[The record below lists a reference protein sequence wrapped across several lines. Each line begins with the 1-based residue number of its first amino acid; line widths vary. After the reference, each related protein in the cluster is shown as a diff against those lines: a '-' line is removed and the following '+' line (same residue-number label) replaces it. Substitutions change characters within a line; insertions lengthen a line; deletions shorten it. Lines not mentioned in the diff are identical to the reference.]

1 MAKRKMDWDR
11 RVGRQ
16 LRLRDLHVLQAVA
29 QHGSM
34 AKAAAHLSVT
44 QPAISQSIADLEAI
58 VGVRLLD
65 RSPRGVVPT
74 LYGEALM
81 RRGLEAL
88 DALKQGM
95 RDIEFLTDPGSGE
108 VSVGADM
115 SYIAGGFM
123 SAIIERLSERH
134 PRLTVHVVETTTAA
148 GGPAFRE
155 LRDREVDVMLGRL
168 STPLPDDDLM
178 VEKLL
183 DEGIVVVANATSK
196 WAGKYKIA
204 LKDLQDEP
212 WILAPG
218 KNIARGLVE
227 EAFHAEGLT
236 PPRPHVTTYSMQLRM
251 QLLATGHYL
260 TVFTDTTV
268 RYSAERWCLKVL
280 PIELGRRLPVVAVTL
295 KHRTHTPSVHA
306 FLEQARAVTRSM
318 RAASETARA
327 SPT

>member
-65 RSPRGVVPT
+65 RGPRGVVPT

-81 RRGLEAL
+81 RRSLEAL

-95 RDIEFLTDPGSGE
+95 RDIEFLSDPGSGE

-183 DEGIVVVANATSK
+183 DEAIVVVANATSK

-218 KNIARGLVE
+218 NNIARGLVE
-227 EAFHAEGLT
+227 EAFQAEGLT

-268 RYSAERWCLKVL
+268 RYSAERWWLKVL

-318 RAASETARA
+318 
-327 SPT
+327 

>member
-1 MAKRKMDWDR
+1 
-11 RVGRQ
+11 
-16 LRLRDLHVLQAVA
+16 
-29 QHGSM
+29 M

-65 RSPRGVVPT
+65 RGPRGVVPT

-81 RRGLEAL
+81 RRSLEAL

-134 PRLTVHVVETTTAA
+134 PRLTVHVVETTTAT

-183 DEGIVVVANATSK
+183 DEAIVVVANATSK

-218 KNIARGLVE
+218 KNVARGLVE
-227 EAFHAEGLT
+227 EAFQAEGLT

-318 RAASETARA
+318 RAASETA
-327 SPT
+327 

>member
-65 RSPRGVVPT
+65 RGPRGVVPT

-81 RRGLEAL
+81 RRSLEAL

-183 DEGIVVVANATSK
+183 DEAIVVVANATSK

-218 KNIARGLVE
+218 NNIARGLVE
-227 EAFHAEGLT
+227 EAFQAEGLP

>member
-16 LRLRDLHVLQAVA
+16 LRLRDLHVLKAVA

-65 RSPRGVVPT
+65 RGPRGVVPT
-74 LYGEALM
+74 PYGEALM
-81 RRGLEAL
+81 RRSLEAL

-134 PRLTVHVVETTTAA
+134 PRLTVLVVETTTAA

-168 STPLPDDDLM
+168 STPVPDDDLM

-183 DEGIVVVANATSK
+183 DEAIVVVANASSK
-196 WAGKYKIA
+196 WAGRYKIA

-227 EAFHAEGLT
+227 DAFRAEGLT
-236 PPRPHVTTYSMQLRM
+236 PPRPHVTTYSIQLRM

-268 RYSAERWCLKVL
+268 RYSAERWCLKIL

-306 FLEQARAVTRSM
+306 FLEQARAVTRS
-318 RAASETARA
+318 ASEIAWA

>member
-65 RSPRGVVPT
+65 RGPRGVVPT

-183 DEGIVVVANATSK
+183 DEAIVVVANATSK

-227 EAFHAEGLT
+227 EAFQAEGLT

-318 RAASETARA
+318 RAASEIAWA

>member
-58 VGVRLLD
+58 VGVTLLD
-65 RSPRGVVPT
+65 RGPRGVVPT

-81 RRGLEAL
+81 RRSLEAL

-183 DEGIVVVANATSK
+183 DEAIVVVANATSK

-227 EAFHAEGLT
+227 EAFQAEGLT

-318 RAASETARA
+318 RPASETARV
-327 SPT
+327 SRT

>member
-65 RSPRGVVPT
+65 RGPRGVVPT

-81 RRGLEAL
+81 RRSLEAL

-148 GGPAFRE
+148 GGSVFRE

-183 DEGIVVVANATSK
+183 DEAIVVVANATSK

-227 EAFHAEGLT
+227 EAFQAEGLT

>member
-1 MAKRKMDWDR
+1 MDWDR

-65 RSPRGVVPT
+65 RGPRGVVPT

-183 DEGIVVVANATSK
+183 DEAIVVVANATSK

-227 EAFHAEGLT
+227 EAFQAEGLT

-318 RAASETARA
+318 RAASEIAWA

>member
-1 MAKRKMDWDR
+1 MAKRKIDWDR

-16 LRLRDLHVLQAVA
+16 LRLRDLHVLQAVT
-29 QHGSM
+29 QFGSM

-58 VGVRLLD
+58 IGVRLLD
-65 RSPRGVVPT
+65 RGPRGVMPT

-81 RRGLEAL
+81 RRGVEAL

-108 VSVGADM
+108 VSVGGDM

-123 SAIIERLSERH
+123 AAIIERLSERH

-183 DEGIVVVANATSK
+183 DEAIVVVANTRNK
-196 WAGKYKIA
+196 WAGRHKIA
-204 LKDLQDEP
+204 LEDLQDEP

-227 EAFHAEGLT
+227 DAF
-236 PPRPHVTTYSMQLRM
+236 
-251 QLLATGHYL
+251 
-260 TVFTDTTV
+260 
-268 RYSAERWCLKVL
+268 
-280 PIELGRRLPVVAVTL
+280 
-295 KHRTHTPSVHA
+295 
-306 FLEQARAVTRSM
+306 RA
-318 RAASETARA
+318 
-327 SPT
+327 

>member
-65 RSPRGVVPT
+65 RGPRGVVPT

-81 RRGLEAL
+81 RRSLEAL

-134 PRLTVHVVETTTAA
+134 SRLTVHVVETTTAA

-183 DEGIVVVANATSK
+183 DEAIVVVANATSK

-218 KNIARGLVE
+218 NNIARGLVE
-227 EAFHAEGLT
+227 EAFQAEGLT

>member
-65 RSPRGVVPT
+65 RGPRGVVPT

-183 DEGIVVVANATSK
+183 DEAIVVVANATSK

-227 EAFHAEGLT
+227 EAFQAEGLT
-236 PPRPHVTTYSMQLRM
+236 PPRPHVTTYSTQLRM

>member
-1 MAKRKMDWDR
+1 MDWDR
-11 RVGRQ
+11 RIGRQ
-16 LRLRDLHVLQAVA
+16 LRLRDLHVLQGVA

-58 VGVRLLD
+58 VGVKLLD
-65 RSPRGVVPT
+65 RGPRGVVPT
-74 LYGEALM
+74 LYGEALL
-81 RRGLEAL
+81 RRSLEAL

-123 SAIIERLSERH
+123 AAIIERLSKCH
-134 PRLTVHVVETTTAA
+134 PRLAVHVIETTTTAA
-148 GGPAFRE
+148 EPAFRE
-155 LRDREVDVMLGRL
+155 LRNREVDVMLGRL
-168 STPLPDDDLM
+168 SSSTIDDDLK
-178 VEKLL
+178 VETLL
-183 DEGIVVVANATSK
+183 DEAIVVVADAKSG
-196 WAGKYKIA
+196 WAGRRKIA
-204 LKDLQDEP
+204 LKELEGEP

-218 KNIARGLVE
+218 KNVARSLVE
-227 EAFHAEGLT
+227 DAFRAEGLT

-251 QLLATGHYL
+251 QLLSRGHYI

-268 RYSAERWCLKVL
+268 RYSAERWSLKIL

-295 KHRTHTPSVHA
+295 KHRTPTPSVQA
-306 FLEQARAVTRSM
+306 FLENVRIVTRSM
-318 RAASETARA
+318 RSSAVLT
-327 SPT
+327 

>member
-1 MAKRKMDWDR
+1 
-11 RVGRQ
+11 
-16 LRLRDLHVLQAVA
+16 
-29 QHGSM
+29 M

-65 RSPRGVVPT
+65 RGPRGVVPT
-74 LYGEALM
+74 PYGEALM
-81 RRGLEAL
+81 RRSLEAL

-134 PRLTVHVVETTTAA
+134 PRLTVLVVETTTAA

-168 STPLPDDDLM
+168 STPVPDDDLM

-183 DEGIVVVANATSK
+183 DEAIVVVANASSK
-196 WAGKYKIA
+196 WAGRYKIA

-227 EAFHAEGLT
+227 EAFQAEGLT
-236 PPRPHVTTYSMQLRM
+236 PPRPHVTTYSTQLRM

-268 RYSAERWCLKVL
+268 RYSAERWCLKIL

-295 KHRTHTPSVHA
+295 KDRTHTPSVHA
-306 FLEQARAVTRSM
+306 FLEQARAVTRST
-318 RAASETARA
+318 RAASEIAWA

>member
-183 DEGIVVVANATSK
+183 DEAIVVVANATSK
-196 WAGKYKIA
+196 WAGKHKIA

-227 EAFHAEGLT
+227 EAFQAEGLT

-318 RAASETARA
+318 
-327 SPT
+327 

>member
-1 MAKRKMDWDR
+1 MDWDR

-227 EAFHAEGLT
+227 EAFQAEGLT